1 VWRRLGGSGMR
12 QATVAIGVGIGG
24 RRVAVEVWIVD
35 FDFGVAC
42 WIREV
47 EFASVARLMARMR
60 EDARRG

>member
-1 VWRRLGGSGMR
+1 MR